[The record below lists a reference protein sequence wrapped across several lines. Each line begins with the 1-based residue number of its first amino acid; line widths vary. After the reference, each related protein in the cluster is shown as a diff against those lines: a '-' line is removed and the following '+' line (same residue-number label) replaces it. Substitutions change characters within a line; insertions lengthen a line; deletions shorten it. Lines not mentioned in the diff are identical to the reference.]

1 MDIARKRKLWASAL
15 TLTSLCAQIAT
26 VAMAAAPTT
35 RGPTAQWNDEE
46 TKALVAYLLAHKSE
60 MGDGGTYKMET
71 FNAAANAIAMHHT
84 LGPEKTGK
92 RCKTKWRA
100 VIN

>member
-60 MGDGGTYKMET
+60 MGDGGTYKMGT
-71 FNAAANAIAMHHT
+71 FNAAANAIATHHN

-92 RCKTKWRA
+92 MCKTKWRA

>member
-35 RGPTAQWNDEE
+35 GPTAQWNDEE

-60 MGDGGTYKMET
+60 MGDGGTYKMGT
-71 FNAAANAIAMHHT
+71 FNATANAIAIHHT